1 MNDDLISRKAVMDYL
16 REKQANVIIEKHK
29 ENPLTHEA
37 TIGMQYA
44 LDALMNFIITMPT
57 AYDIDWVKDQL
68 EKKSNSLSP
77 KSVRFVFLKDA
88 KETVDTGG
96 IDEGVMRNENSECD

>member
-1 MNDDLISRKAVMDYL
+1 MIWSNDLVSRSEVLKALEHVFDKYRMSWD
-16 REKQANVIIEKHK
+16 REEYGGFGREV
-29 ENPLTHEA
+29 PEA
-37 TIGMQYA
+37 IRN
-44 LDALMNFIITMPT
+44 LPI